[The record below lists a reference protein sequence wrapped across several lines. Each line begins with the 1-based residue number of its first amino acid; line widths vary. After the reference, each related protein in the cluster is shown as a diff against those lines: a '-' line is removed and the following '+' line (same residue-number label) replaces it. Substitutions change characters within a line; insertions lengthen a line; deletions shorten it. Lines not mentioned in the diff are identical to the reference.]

1 MNYFLKMNNITIQS
15 DLYYYLLQL
24 MKLSKKERLLN
35 EENLTPL
42 HLYELYLPALI
53 NILKQTS

>member
-1 MNYFLKMNNITIQS
+1 
-15 DLYYYLLQL
+15 

-42 HLYELYLPALI
+42 HLYELYLPEKQCSMRLT
-53 NILKQTS
+53 NIILGFRGEIT